1 MHSCSGS
8 IWLSLGSVN
17 ARNPKGVLACW
28 ESNDC
33 PSHTFYTNFV
43 KNSLGG
49 IASASNEQAASPT
62 KKEIEL
68 PFDLGLESKL
78 RNLIPRRE
86 ANSLGFSLIGR

>member
-17 ARNPKGVLACW
+17 TRNPKGVLACW

-68 PFDLGLESKL
+68 PFDLGLES
-78 RNLIPRRE
+78 E
-86 ANSLGFSLIGR
+86 